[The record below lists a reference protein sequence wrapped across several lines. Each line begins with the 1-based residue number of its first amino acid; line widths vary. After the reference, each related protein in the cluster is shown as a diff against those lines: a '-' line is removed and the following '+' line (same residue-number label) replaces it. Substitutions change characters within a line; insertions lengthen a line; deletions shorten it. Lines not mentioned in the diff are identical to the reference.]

1 MAEEELMAEEETKEI
16 GEEPPREPLLSNAEE
31 WIEGGARIGLG
42 LLAIAALVL
51 AALESHEAIGTALVG
66 AAIAFG
72 LGAAFFE
79 RLEEV
84 STKGAKLARRLRREV
99 ERKAPDASPDERE
112 ELFEESAEIAEER
125 RAKGESVSPELA
137 VGEARLASQK
147 RHLGA
152 QASFANWLLEGDW
165 SVPRLDALTGLGPD
179 LLAVKDDRAIAV
191 EVKAGVRPAGRDA
204 VEQAGQ
210 IARRSEPLVAPR
222 PIRAVLAVGGGM
234 GLTRA
239 AAVLAEETGTSVYA
253 IGGSH
258 REVSHLAGPELD

>member
-1 MAEEELMAEEETKEI
+1 MAEEETKEI
-16 GEEPPREPLLSNAEE
+16 GKEAPREQPLSKAEE

-51 AALESHEAIGTALVG
+51 AAFESHEAIGTALVG

-147 RHLGA
+147 RHLTA
-152 QASFANWLLEGDW
+152 QASFANWLFERDW
-165 SVPRLDALTGLGPD
+165 SISGLEPLAGPD
-179 LLAVKDDRAIAV
+179 LLAVKDGRAIAV
-191 EVKAGVRPAGRDA
+191 EVKAGVRPAGRDV
-204 VEQAGQ
+204 VEQARQ
-210 IARRSEPLVAPR
+210 IARRSEPFVAPR
-222 PIRAVLAVGGGM
+222 PIQAVLAVGGGM

-253 IGGSH
+253 VGGSH